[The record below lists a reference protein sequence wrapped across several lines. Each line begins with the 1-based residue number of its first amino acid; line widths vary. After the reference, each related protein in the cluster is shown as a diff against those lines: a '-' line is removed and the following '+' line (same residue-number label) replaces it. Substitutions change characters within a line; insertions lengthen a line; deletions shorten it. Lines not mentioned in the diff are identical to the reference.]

1 VQVRGEDAVANG
13 ALGLIVSVVP
23 GARDYSAERS
33 GSRAQFGDARV
44 IFEADYGLRVL
55 AERDIARSMLHE
67 SLRAASRFQV
77 KDGGAVQSGSGGGN
91 VPVA

>member
-1 VQVRGEDAVANG
+1 VQIRSEDAVANS
-13 ALGLIVSVVP
+13 ALSLIVSVVP

-33 GSRAQFGDARV
+33 SFWAQIGDTRV

-55 AERDIARSMLHE
+55 AECDIARSMLHE

-77 KDGGAVQSGSGGGN
+77 
-91 VPVA
+91 